1 MLKLGTVRFKGRC
14 KRHPGFDPEGGAGA
28 VKGGCKRCDLLV
40 DIYQAHLRLTELI
53 RQAKNEEGLAPQK
66 KAAAAPVED
75 RQIALF

>member
-1 MLKLGTVRFKGRC
+1 MLTLGTVRFKGRC
-14 KRHPGFDPEGGAGA
+14 KRHPRFDPEDGIGA

-66 KAAAAPVED
+66 KAAAARAED